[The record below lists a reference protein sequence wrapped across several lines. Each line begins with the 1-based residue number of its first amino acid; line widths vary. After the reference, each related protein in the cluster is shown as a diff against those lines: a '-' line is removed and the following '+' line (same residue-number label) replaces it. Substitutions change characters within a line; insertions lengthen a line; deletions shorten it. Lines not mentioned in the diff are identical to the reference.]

1 MLRFCLIAAAAFAV
15 VLASASC
22 LPPKEEVVSSQRTPQ
37 WGQVDPAVLNAG
49 EDTSEPDIY
58 PETYIAAAALFESQ
72 GLHAK
77 AVTQYQKAI
86 AARPEHPE
94 AYTRLGI
101 LLGRIGQ
108 HESAERYLHHAV
120 QLRPQSAPLRNNLGF
135 EYALQERWIDAETE
149 IRNAIQLKPD
159 FKRAYINLGMV
170 LCKQGRHDEGLEAF
184 EQAVPSAD
192 AYYNLGLMRRSSQQY
207 SKAAEA
213 FAQALQIDPQL
224 TAAQIQL
231 EQIGPKVPEPA
242 SADPPAMPALAQ
254 QPTAEPIIEA
264 APPVEPLVAAPPEA
278 AEIDEPTDVA
288 QDEYAVVIRSADPD
302 PIDSAAPQPAER
314 PIEAVI
320 DQIGPM
326 WDTFRTLIAEANKI
340 TVQPIAD
347 ETDALSIDTPD
358 EAEAEDVFLTARF
371 IPDLVGPPVE
381 PPATPNDEDPTPADV
396 IEIPQPMNTLTESA
410 DAMAAGNQKTEV
422 LCEDWLKLNWAFDE
436 NAPPVIFPTACANDP
451 NTFTPQLRFDP
462 RWHLVRPGAISLEQN
477 PYEQVETF
485 HPITWGLPTRTTNT
499 D

>member
-1 MLRFCLIAAAAFAV
+1 MIRFCLVATVAIA
-15 VLASASC
+15 VLLVGASC
-22 LPPKEEVVSSQRTPQ
+22 LPPQEEVVSSQRNPK
-37 WGQVDPAVLNAG
+37 WGEADPAVLNAS

-58 PETYIAAAALFESQ
+58 PQTYIAAAALFESQ
-72 GLHAK
+72 GLYAK

-86 AARPEHPE
+86 AAQPDHPE

-108 HESAERYLHHAV
+108 HEGAERYLHHAV
-120 QLRPQSAPLRNNLGF
+120 QLRPRSAPLRNNLGF

-170 LCKQGRHDEGLEAF
+170 LCKQGRYDEGLEAF

-192 AYYNLGLMRRSSQQY
+192 AHYNVGLMLRSAQQY
-207 SKAAEA
+207 TKAAEA

-224 TAAQIQL
+224 TAAQVQL
-231 EQIGPKVPEPA
+231 EQIGPKIPEPA
-242 SADPPAMPALAQ
+242 MADPPAAPVVAQ
-254 QPTAEPIIEA
+254 QPAVEPIIEA
-264 APPVEPLVAAPPEA
+264 APPVEPPAPALSEA
-278 AEIDEPTDVA
+278 AEIDEPIDA
-288 QDEYAVVIRSADPD
+288 PPDEYAVVIRSADPC
-302 PIDSAAPQPAER
+302 PIDSTARQPAER
-314 PIEAVI
+314 PIERVI

-326 WDTFRTLIAEANKI
+326 WNTFRTLIAEADQI

-347 ETDALSIDTPD
+347 QADASTTDTP
-358 EAEAEDVFLTARF
+358 AEVEGADVFLTARF
-371 IPDLVGPPVE
+371 LPDLVGPMVG
-381 PPATPNDEDPTPADV
+381 PPAPLKDDEPTSVAV
-396 IEIPQPMNTLTESA
+396 IETPQAMNARMKTANTT
-410 DAMAAGNQKTEV
+410 AAGEEKTET

-436 NAPPVIFPTACANDP
+436 NAPPVIFPTACVNDP

-462 RWHLVRPGAISLEQN
+462 RWHLVRPGAVSLEQN

-485 HPITWGLPTRTTNT
+485 HPITWELPTRTSNT

>member
-1 MLRFCLIAAAAFAV
+1 MLRFCLIAAAAAAV

-22 LPPKEEVVSSQRTPQ
+22 LPPKEEVVSSQRSPK
-37 WGQVDPAVLNAG
+37 WGQADPAVLNAG
-49 EDTSEPDIY
+49 EDTSEPNIF

-77 AVTQYQKAI
+77 AVTQYHKAI
-86 AARPEHPE
+86 AARPDHPE

-108 HESAERYLHHAV
+108 HESAERFLHHAV

-170 LCKQGRHDEGLEAF
+170 LCKQGRYDEGLEAF

-192 AYYNLGLMRRSSQQY
+192 AHYNLGLMLRSAKQY

-213 FAQALQIDPQL
+213 FGQALQIDPQL

-231 EQIGPKVPEPA
+231 EQIVPKIPEPA
-242 SADPPAMPALAQ
+242 SADPPALAQ
-254 QPTAEPIIEA
+254 QPTAEPIVDA
-264 APPVEPLVAAPPEA
+264 PPPVEPLVAAIPEA
-278 AEIDEPTDVA
+278 TEIDEPIDA
-288 QDEYAVVIRSADPD
+288 APDEYAVVIRSADPH
-302 PIDSAAPQPAER
+302 PMDSAAPQTADR
-314 PIEAVI
+314 PIETVI
-320 DQIGPM
+320 DPIGPV
-326 WDTFRTLIAEANKI
+326 WETFRTLIAEAGRI
-340 TVQPIAD
+340 VVQPIAD
-347 ETDALSIDTPD
+347 ETAAPKINTR
-358 EAEAEDVFLTARF
+358 AEAEPMHVYLTARF
-371 IPDLVGPPVE
+371 VPDLVGPPTHE
-381 PPATPNDEDPTPADV
+381 DDPTFAAA
-396 IEIPQPMNTLTESA
+396 IETPQPMNARTKTEDTNA
-410 DAMAAGNQKTEV
+410 VGEEKIEV

-436 NAPPVIFPTACANDP
+436 NAPPVIFPTACVNEP

-462 RWHLVRPGAISLEQN
+462 RWHLVRPGAVSLEQN

-485 HPITWGLPTRTTNT
+485 RPITWGLPTRTTNT